1 MLFLAP
7 MVWHEPKNHFKDC
20 YFCMTNIAGFT
31 KKNKSKITYPN
42 CESARK
48 PVPHDET
55 NQPPVP
61 PADMTDTSSSEE
73 STSDMY
79 GDMSVPDADN
89 SPHLLGQAELNDL
102 VRDLKLTKK
111 KAELLGSRL
120 QERNLLKPDTKI
132 SHFRSRHMNF
142 SSFYSQ
148 EENICLCNDISG
160 LMQEIGRS
168 YDPSEWRLFI
178 DSIKTSLKA
187 VLLHNGNEKP
197 SIPVAHVTGLNETY
211 ESMDLLLR
219 LTKYKDHTWN
229 ICGAEGFTGPEIRSV
244 INDSSFPASL
254 NEMELE
260 AWSSFV
266 NIVKNVF
273 GKSYS

>member
-1 MLFLAP
+1 MHLSNSVETLQKSIQRAYKYYFDCKLGAQDKEWTPHVSCAPGNSMLSAWMNGKRKAMPFLVP
-7 MVWHEPKNHFKDC
+7 MVWLEPKNHFKYC

-55 NQPPVP
+55 NPPPVP
-61 PADMTDTSSSEE
+61 PADMPDTSSSEE
-73 STSDMY
+73 STSDMETEE
-79 GDMSVPDADN
+79 GDMYAPNADN

-111 KAELLGSRL
+111 KAELLGPRL
-120 QERNLLKPDTKI
+120 QERNLLKLDTKI

-148 EENICLCNDISG
+148 EENVCLCNDISG
-160 LMQEIGRS
+160 LMQEIGCS

-178 DSIKTSLKA
+178 DSIRASLKA
-187 VLLHNGNEKP
+187 VLLRNGNEKP
-197 SIPVAHVTGLNETY
+197 SIPVAHAT
-211 ESMDLLLR
+211 
-219 LTKYKDHTWN
+219 
-229 ICGAEGFTGPEIRSV
+229 
-244 INDSSFPASL
+244 SSTC
-254 NEMELE
+254 NQ
-260 AWSSFV
+260 
-266 NIVKNVF
+266 
-273 GKSYS
+273 